1 MRATNSEEPLLQFY
15 EVTDT
20 TANRSLLRQPHCW
33 VDVARP
39 SNDELLQL
47 REEFGIP
54 KRFLRDALDPDERS
68 RFVRVEDRLLFVI
81 QVSHDLGSVSAT
93 PHDTVP
99 LAVILSPDHVF
110 TVCEHRHTVLLEIKQ
125 GRTPAIATAQPMQ
138 FALELFRRVAE
149 GYLADLRE
157 IDRRLEQLE
166 SRLERSTRN
175 REILD
180 LMRVEKSLVYFK
192 VALKSNTLMLE
203 RLRHDRQ
210 INLEPEHQG
219 LIEEVIVEHRQAI
232 EMTDIALGIVG
243 TMMSAFGSVIS
254 NNANAVVHRL
264 TVATVMIAVP
274 TWITGVFGMNV
285 VIPWEKEPWAFGV
298 VILLCLSAVLGTLAM
313 FRWRGWL

>member
-1 MRATNSEEPLLQFY
+1 MLQFF
-15 EVTDT
+15 EVEDGS
-20 TANRSLLRQPHCW
+20 AKRLLLCKPHCW

-39 SNDELLQL
+39 SREELLRL

-54 KRFLRDALDPDERS
+54 RSFLRDALDPDERP
-68 RFVRVEDRLLFVI
+68 RFAQSGEHTLFVI
-81 QVSHDLGSVSAT
+81 QASHDLGTVSAT

-110 TVCEHRHTVLLEIKQ
+110 TVCEHRQTVLLEIKHGQ
-125 GRTPAIATAQPMQ
+125 SPAIATDDPLR
-138 FALELFRRVAE
+138 FALETFLRVTE
-149 GYLADLRE
+149 GYLADLRA

-166 SRLERSTRN
+166 ARLECSTRN

-192 VALKSNTLMLE
+192 TALKSNTLMLE
-203 RLRHDRQ
+203 RLRHERGGFALGATHKDL
-210 INLEPEHQG
+210 LEDA
-219 LIEEVIVEHRQAI
+219 VTEHRQAI

-254 NNANAVVHRL
+254 NNAGAVVHRL
-264 TVATVMIAVP
+264 TVVTVMIAVP

-285 VIPWEKEPWAFGV
+285 VIPGEDRVWAFPA
-298 VILLCLSAVLGTLAM
+298 VIVLCLLAVLLTLAV
-313 FRWRGWL
+313 FRWRGWF

>member
-1 MRATNSEEPLLQFY
+1 M
-15 EVTDT
+15 TDI

-54 KRFLRDALDPDERS
+54 KSFLRDALDPDERS
-68 RFVRVEDRLLFVI
+68 RFVRVEDHLLFVI

-219 LIEEVIVEHRQAI
+219 LIEEVIVENRQAI

-243 TMMSAFGSVIS
+243 TMMSAFGSVI
-254 NNANAVVHRL
+254 
-264 TVATVMIAVP
+264 
-274 TWITGVFGMNV
+274 GDQ
-285 VIPWEKEPWAFGV
+285 
-298 VILLCLSAVLGTLAM
+298 
-313 FRWRGWL
+313 

>member
-1 MRATNSEEPLLQFY
+1 MLICQEL
-15 EVTDT
+15 
-20 TANRSLLRQPHCW
+20 CW

-47 REEFGIP
+47 REQFGLP
-54 KRFLRDALDPDERS
+54 KGFLRDALDPDERP
-68 RFVRVEDRLLFVI
+68 RYVRSGEHLMFVI
-81 QVSHDLGSVSAT
+81 QASHDLGSVSAT

-99 LAVILSPDHVF
+99 LAVILSSDHVF

-125 GRTPAIATAQPMQ
+125 GRTPAIATTQGMP
-138 FALELFRRVAE
+138 FALELFKRIAE
-149 GYLADLRE
+149 GYLADLRA
-157 IDRRLEQLE
+157 IDRRLDGLE
-166 SRLERSTRN
+166 ARLECSTRN

-192 VALKSNTLMLE
+192 TALKSNALMLE
-203 RLRHDRQ
+203 RLRRDRQ
-210 INLEPEHQG
+210 IELEIADQE
-219 LIEEVIVEHRQAI
+219 LLEDVIVEHRQAS

-243 TMMSAFGSVIS
+243 SMMGAFGSVIS

-285 VIPWEKEPWAFGV
+285 VIPFEPRSAASFGP
-298 VILLCLSAVLGTLAM
+298 TP
-313 FRWRGWL
+313 

>member
-1 MRATNSEEPLLQFY
+1 M
-15 EVTDT
+15 TDS
-20 TANRSLLRQPHCW
+20 TAKRSLLRQPHCW

-47 REEFGIP
+47 RQDFGIP
-54 KRFLRDALDPDERS
+54 KSFLRDALDPDERS

-125 GRTPAIATAQPMQ
+125 GRTPAIATEQPME

-203 RLRHDRQ
+203 RLRHDRHISLGQ
-210 INLEPEHQG
+210 EHQG

-264 TVATVMIAVP
+264 TVATVMIAIP

-285 VIPWEKEPWAFGV
+285 VIPLEKEPWAFGA
-298 VILLCLSAVLGTLAM
+298 VIVLCLLAVLGTLAM

>member
-1 MRATNSEEPLLQFY
+1 LLQFY
-15 EVTDT
+15 EVTGT
-20 TANRSLLRQPHCW
+20 TAQRSLICQDHCW
-33 VDVARP
+33 IDVARP

-47 REEFGIP
+47 REQFGIP
-54 KRFLRDALDPDERS
+54 KTFLRDALDPDERP
-68 RFVRVEDRLLFVI
+68 RYVRSGEHLMFVI
-81 QVSHDLGSVSAT
+81 QASHDLGSVSAT

-99 LAVILSPDHVF
+99 LAVILSSDHVF

-125 GRTPAIATAQPMQ
+125 GRTPAIATTQGMP
-138 FALELFRRVAE
+138 FALELFKRVAE
-149 GYLADLRE
+149 GYLSDLRA
-157 IDRRLEQLE
+157 IDRRLDGLE
-166 SRLERSTRN
+166 ARLERSTRN

-192 VALKSNTLMLE
+192 TALKSNALMLE
-203 RLRHDRQ
+203 RLRRDRQ
-210 INLEPEHQG
+210 LELEIADQE
-219 LIEEVIVEHRQAI
+219 LLEDVIVEHRQAS

-243 TMMSAFGSVIS
+243 SMMGAFGSVIS

-285 VIPWEKEPWAFGV
+285 VIPFESQPWAFGT
-298 VILLCLSAVLGTLAM
+298 VIVLCLLAVLGTLAL

>member
-1 MRATNSEEPLLQFY
+1 M
-15 EVTDT
+15 TDS
-20 TANRSLLRQPHCW
+20 TAKRSLLRQPHCW

-54 KRFLRDALDPDERS
+54 KSFLRDALDPDERS
-68 RFVRVEDRLLFVI
+68 RFVQVEDRLLFVI

-125 GRTPAIATAQPMQ
+125 GRTSAIATEQPME

-157 IDRRLEQLE
+157 IDHRLEQLE

-203 RLRHDRQ
+203 RLRHDRH
-210 INLEPEHQG
+210 ISLEPEHQG

>member
-1 MRATNSEEPLLQFY
+1 
-15 EVTDT
+15 VTDA
-20 TANRSLLRQPHCW
+20 TANRSLLRRAHCW

-39 SNDELLQL
+39 SNGELLQL

-68 RFVRVEDRLLFVI
+68 RFVRIEDHLLFVI

-210 INLEPEHQG
+210 ISLESEHQG

-264 TVATVMIAVP
+264 TVATVMIAIP

-285 VIPWEKEPWAFGV
+285 VIPWEKELWAFAA
-298 VILLCLSAVLGTLAM
+298 VIVLCLLAVLGTLAM
-313 FRWRGWL
+313 FRWRNWL